1 MPYSLK
7 GLANIVLT
15 ARLTSEQRDRISA
28 ERETKT
34 IAMFFTF
41 VGGSYNWIGKKDR
54 EQMACVRIFVPVE
67 LRHAGIERGGDIIP
81 ESMGVLLRN
90 LNNAS

>member
-41 VGGSYNWIGKKDR
+41 VGGSYNWIGKKTGNKWP
-54 EQMACVRIFVPVE
+54 ACGF
-67 LRHAGIERGGDIIP
+67 LCQ
-81 ESMGVLLRN
+81 
-90 LNNAS
+90 LN

>member
-54 EQMACVRIFVPVE
+54 EQMACVRIFV
-67 LRHAGIERGGDIIP
+67 
-81 ESMGVLLRN
+81 VLYMMALCFG
-90 LNNAS
+90 